1 MKLHF
6 IILISLALTVS
17 CGGGR
22 TAKKET
28 DTAENRTEIPTEKQ
42 QDARPKIKQYGYK
55 VVKVF
60 PHDTGSYTQ
69 GLFWHDG
76 YLYEG
81 TGQYGESRLMKS
93 DLQSG
98 KALQEIK
105 LPAGYFGE
113 GITWHNGKI
122 YQITWMEGR
131 ALVYDGQTLEQEKVF
146 TYRGEGWGI
155 TSDGKKLYMSD
166 GTEKIYV
173 RDPETF
179 AIEKIITVTIGRN
192 RQRNIN
198 ELEWIDGEIWANVYL
213 NRENRVVRIDPQT
226 GYVTGIINFDGIQDE
241 KDRLTDPDHV
251 FNGIA
256 YDRQTG
262 NIYVTGKCWN
272 KIYQV
277 EIIEK

>member
-1 MKLHF
+1 MKPHF
-6 IILISLALTVS
+6 IILISLALSVS

-28 DTAENRTEIPTEKQ
+28 AKAETKTEAQAEQ
-42 QDARPKIKQYGYK
+42 QQRPQIKQYAYK
-55 VVKVF
+55 VVKTF
-60 PHDTGSYTQ
+60 PHNTGSYTQ

-76 YLYEG
+76 HLYEG
-81 TGQYGESRLMKS
+81 TGQYGESRLMKL
-93 DLQSG
+93 DLQTG
-98 KALQEIK
+98 NALQTVE
-105 LPAGYFGE
+105 LSRGYFGE

-131 ALVYDGQTLEQEKVF
+131 AFVYDGQTFKQEKVF

-198 ELEWIDGEIWANVYL
+198 ELEWIDGEIWANIYL
-213 NRENRVVRIDPQT
+213 NRENRIVRIDPGT
-226 GYVTGIINFDGIQDE
+226 GYVTGIIDFDGIQDE
-241 KDRLTDPDHV
+241 KDRLTNPDYV

-256 YDRQTG
+256 HDPRTG

-272 KIYQV
+272 KLYQV
-277 EIIEK
+277 EITEK

>member
-1 MKLHF
+1 M
-6 IILISLALTVS
+6 ISLALTVS

-28 DTAENRTEIPTEKQ
+28 GKAESKTEAPAEQ
-42 QDARPKIKQYGYK
+42 QGRPQIKQYGYK
-55 VVKVF
+55 VVKTY
-60 PHDTGSYTQ
+60 PHDTGSYIQ

-76 YLYEG
+76 YFYEG
-81 TGQYGESRLMKS
+81 TGQYGESRLMKVE
-93 DLQSG
+93 LQTG
-98 KALQEIK
+98 KAVQTVE
-105 LPAGYFGE
+105 LPRGYFGE

-122 YQITWMEGR
+122 YQITWTEGR
-131 ALVYDGQTLEQEKVF
+131 AFVYDGKTLKQEKIF
-146 TYRGEGWGI
+146 TYRGPGWGI

-192 RQRNIN
+192 RQHDIN
-198 ELEWIDGEIWANVYL
+198 ELEWIDGEIWANIYL
-213 NRENRVVRIDPQT
+213 SKDNRVVRIDPGT
-226 GYVTGIINFDGIQDE
+226 GYVTGIINFEGIQDE
-241 KDRLTDPDHV
+241 KDRLTNPDHV

-256 YDRQTG
+256 YDPQTG
-262 NIYVTGKCWN
+262 NIYVTGKYWN

-277 EIIEK
+277 EITEK